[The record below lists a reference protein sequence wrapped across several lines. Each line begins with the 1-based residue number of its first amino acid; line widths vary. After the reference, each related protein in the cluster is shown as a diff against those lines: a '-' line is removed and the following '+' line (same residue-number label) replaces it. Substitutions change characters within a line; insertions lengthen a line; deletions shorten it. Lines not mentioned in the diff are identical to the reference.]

1 MARAVKAD
9 CFLSKIPARI
19 RTQRVE
25 ITLVTWNPFRSIMGA
40 FSRDLGIDLGT
51 ANTLVYARGR
61 GIIISEPSVVA
72 IDRRT
77 KKPLTV
83 GAEAKAM
90 VGKTP
95 SSIVAVRP
103 LKDGVIADFVV
114 VEKMLE
120 YFIRKAQSPRPRVV
134 VGVPSGVTEVEKRAA
149 KDAAENAGA
158 RQAFVIEEPMAAAI
172 GAGLPVEEPIGSMI
186 VDIGGGTIEVAV
198 ISLGDIVVNHSL
210 RIAGDEIDEA
220 VIQFARREYNLLIG
234 ERMAEKAKIAAGSAY
249 PLDEEITVTLR
260 GRDLLT
266 GLPKAVEVSSVE
278 LREGMSGP
286 VSSIVEEVRTALE
299 ETPPELVA
307 DIMEHGIM
315 LAGGG
320 ALLHGLDRR
329 IAAETKMPVHI
340 ADDPL
345 SCVARGAGRMV
356 EKFDDPKYRQ
366 ILERSQNSG
375 RQRVATGRFGR
386 R

>member
-1 MARAVKAD
+1 MANP
-9 CFLSKIPARI
+9 LSGLI
-19 RTQRVE
+19 
-25 ITLVTWNPFRSIMGA
+25 GA

-51 ANTLVYARGR
+51 ANTLVYARGK

-72 IDRRT
+72 MDSRT

-103 LKDGVIADFVV
+103 LKDGVIADFNV

-120 YFIRKAQSPRPRVV
+120 YFIKKAGSPRPRVV

-158 RQAFVIEEPMAAAI
+158 RQAFVVEEPMAAAI

-186 VDIGGGTIEVAV
+186 VDIGGGTTEVAV
-198 ISLGDIVVNHSL
+198 ISLGGIVVNHSL

-249 PLDEEITVTLR
+249 PLDEEITVMLR

-266 GLPKAVEVSSVE
+266 GLPKAVEISSVE
-278 LREGMSGP
+278 LRDGISGP

-320 ALLHGLDRR
+320 ALLHGLAQR
-329 IAAETKMPVHI
+329 IAAETRMPVHI

-356 EKFDDPKYRQ
+356 EEFANPKYHR

-375 RQRVATGRFGR
+375 RPRMLEGRFGR